1 MGSAHDGRRGG
12 SSLSG
17 PLDGFP
23 PTTEEDGLRGR
34 GGGAGAMASASG
46 RHGGSSR
53 AIPPAAPAGG
63 TKGNAKGNR
72 RSFHRRRLALKVAVV
87 VLTVISA
94 FAVYLSLT
102 GRSGVVEEKVDR
114 LKQSVGRKM
123 DKVKSRMDRVK
134 KTTVE
139 RPRRAAKALME
150 RVHDTAD
157 RYHLH
162 LPASD
167 QGERG
172 ELLETNVRS
181 IDEGLQS
188 WPFVMIKSKLDDNL
202 LSRFLDEHLYSC
214 EEDTLSHVP
223 DLDSRVSPPVYV
235 YEGHYHALAT
245 GGTVY
250 SKNPD
255 PTKGN
260 DFDKPAASRFTRA
273 FYMAFREVN
282 REIFD
287 GLREELVKASSHGT
301 TGTDDACH
309 VLAQWIERGN
319 HFADLSVQI
328 HYGEGNRP
336 KLVSGAAWHADA
348 ENSLL
353 HLALTLRGERKLHTR
368 RNRLASVRGGKL
380 SPAEVVEGQS
390 PGDLY
395 LTSSTLVRHAP
406 EFRTTTYEERVVAI
420 HARILYTNDEVWRF
434 RESRTPEGWR
444 KMTEVLSKTLA
455 RAKLVVPSL
464 HQVDRQLAR
473 LL

>member
-1 MGSAHDGRRGG
+1 
-12 SSLSG
+12 
-17 PLDGFP
+17 
-23 PTTEEDGLRGR
+23 EEARAEGR
-34 GGGAGAMASASG
+34 GG
-46 RHGGSSR
+46 RTHGDLCLRGLPVPHR
-53 AIPPAAPAGG
+53 QV
-63 TKGNAKGNR
+63 R
-72 RSFHRRRLALKVAVV
+72 RSGGESGPAQAVRGEENGQSQVQDGQGQEDHRRETKEGGQGSHGTCARHC
-87 VLTVISA
+87 
-94 FAVYLSLT
+94 
-102 GRSGVVEEKVDR
+102 
-114 LKQSVGRKM
+114 
-123 DKVKSRMDRVK
+123 
-134 KTTVE
+134 
-139 RPRRAAKALME
+139 RP
-150 RVHDTAD
+150 
-157 RYHLH
+157 
-162 LPASD
+162 
-167 QGERG
+167 
-172 ELLETNVRS
+172 
-181 IDEGLQS
+181 
-188 WPFVMIKSKLDDNL
+188 SKLDDNL

-406 EFRTTTYEERVVAI
+406 EFRTTTYEERGIEDAGGVEEDDGGAVKD
-420 HARILYTNDEVWRF
+420 AREGEASGAELASGGQAARSAFMTKLNYLLPHIETSGKSTRNSMNLEAC
-434 RESRTPEGWR
+434 ESG
-444 KMTEVLSKTLA
+444 
-455 RAKLVVPSL
+455 
-464 HQVDRQLAR
+464 HR
-473 LL
+473 LDVE